1 MVSGFVFRHIQI
13 QSPEPFTPPFFRKP
27 LRFLNC
33 LYEAPKRARPPL
45 EQPYRSSV
53 MCFGVFFVETNFV
66 KIQTVASFSPFF
78 HLVALRAFP
87 GPKFRSLTTLKFI
100 STRLHIDSFE
110 IDFPLIV
117 SPPSVYEAQFCL
129 SVEVVWEL
137 QFPTIIFIHGSQ
149 EVLVFPA
156 VMSAGS
162 IGQVVN
168 SRGPFDTGTA
178 ERPRS
183 ESTENHFLSEAFR
196 PSAESADLS
205 NGLLQSSK

>member
-1 MVSGFVFRHIQI
+1 MVYTSFWIPVRI
-13 QSPEPFTPPFFRKP
+13 ER
-27 LRFLNC
+27 L
-33 LYEAPKRARPPL
+33 
-45 EQPYRSSV
+45 
-53 MCFGVFFVETNFV
+53 
-66 KIQTVASFSPFF
+66 QTIW
-78 HLVALRAFP
+78 
-87 GPKFRSLTTLKFI
+87 KN
-100 STRLHIDSFE
+100 
-110 IDFPLIV
+110 
-117 SPPSVYEAQFCL
+117 
-129 SVEVVWEL
+129 
-137 QFPTIIFIHGSQ
+137 
-149 EVLVFPA
+149 FPA